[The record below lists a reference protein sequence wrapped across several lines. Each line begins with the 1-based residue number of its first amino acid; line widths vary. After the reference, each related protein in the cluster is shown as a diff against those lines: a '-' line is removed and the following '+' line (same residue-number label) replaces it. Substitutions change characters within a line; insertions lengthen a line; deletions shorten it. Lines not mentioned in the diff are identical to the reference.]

1 MTCFRAGHFRLSN
14 IVFQEQGLGQNL
26 CSNSHFEEYMR
37 FCWLGLPNPKPF
49 LLDSLAPPARAG
61 VAIQQSYIE
70 NCWNLCL
77 YAKSSRI
84 E

>member
-49 LLDSLAPPARAG
+49 LLDL
-61 VAIQQSYIE
+61 AIQQSYIE
-70 NCWNLCL
+70 NCWNLCI